1 MQDVRIVPTK
11 PISGA
16 DLRICFGKELV
27 RKGVHENS
35 PEKNLNNTKMSEIY
49 AMRRANGDWFAF
61 EGHGRLSLPLFHSS
75 HDATMARLRNVG
87 MLLFEPVALD
97 PGLLSEI
104 SPLGGESPVDF
115 CMVNDP
121 FAGLVHGA
129 PMDRAE
135 LSSMMNDPGERQ
147 TVPSNGNISKAR
159 GPGKTSQ
166 SEWWN

>member
-1 MQDVRIVPTK
+1 
-11 PISGA
+11 
-16 DLRICFGKELV
+16 
-27 RKGVHENS
+27 
-35 PEKNLNNTKMSEIY
+35 MSEIY

-61 EGHGRLSLPLFHSS
+61 EGNGRLSLPLFHSS
-75 HDATMARLRNVG
+75 HDATMARLRNFG

-97 PGLLSEI
+97 PSLLGEI
-104 SPLGGESPVDF
+104 SPLGGENSIDF

-121 FAGLVHGA
+121 FASLGHGA

-135 LSSMMNDPGERQ
+135 LFSKMSERQ
-147 TVPSNGNISKAR
+147 TIPGNGNIFTTR